1 MSNFHQ
7 YKKRIWILALC
18 LVFSAW
24 NHKRLVDY
32 FEISKNLDILA
43 EVYRKVNQSYVND
56 VMPGELIRVAIDA
69 MLKSLDPYTNFYSE
83 AQTEEFRLRTSGSY
97 DGIGF
102 ILANRKNKIIV
113 KEVLEGFPADLAGV
127 LVADE
132 ILRIN
137 DQAVEGKKSK
147 ELAPLL
153 YGSPGTRLSVVVRRG
168 QKEIEFDLERG
179 KVDLKN
185 VTHAE
190 QIEDGFT
197 YVKLAGFSSNAAKE
211 IKESIAK
218 IGQGKTTEGI
228 IIDLRGNGGGLLM
241 EAIKIVNLFISK
253 NQLVVDTKG
262 RLKEENRTYK
272 TFESPLDT
280 NIHLAI
286 LIDGGSASASEIVA
300 GSLQDY
306 DRAILIGQKSFG
318 KGLVQKPMLLSYN
331 TQMKITVSKYFLPSG
346 RLIQAL
352 EYKQFGKPTQSQKNN
367 NYFTKNKRQ
376 VKSGQGITPDVWV
389 QNKGAEET
397 IDLLQR
403 NWLIFDFVSLL
414 QKRYGKTNHRFRLT
428 DKDYKYFK
436 AFVQENDSNF
446 ESTKVMA
453 IKSLVVNAQETQK
466 HELAKKLEEAL
477 LLSKRIDYNKLD
489 SFKNEIKRQIEME
502 YVQRYHYK
510 KGAVQNAIENDV
522 VLKKAI
528 GILKDE
534 QTYDQMLNKKR

>member
-1 MSNFHQ
+1 M
-7 YKKRIWILALC
+7 
-18 LVFSAW
+18 
-24 NHKRLVDY
+24 VDY

-83 AQTEEFRLRTSGSY
+83 AQTEEFRLHTSGSY

-132 ILRIN
+132 IIRIN

-153 YGSPGTRLSVVVRRG
+153 YGSPGTKLSIVVRRG
-168 QKEIEFDLERG
+168 QQEIEFDLERG

-190 QIEDGFT
+190 QIENGIA
-197 YVKLAGFSSNAAKE
+197 YIKLAGFSDNAAKE

-218 IGQGKTTEGI
+218 IGQDNTTKGI

-241 EAIKIVNLFISK
+241 EAIKIVNLFIPQ

-272 TFESPLDT
+272 TFENPLDT

-286 LIDGGSASASEIVA
+286 LIDRGSASASEIVA

-306 DRAILIGQKSFG
+306 DRAILVGQKSFG

-331 TQMKITVSKYFLPSG
+331 TQIKITVSKYFLPSG

-352 EYKQFGKPTQSQKNN
+352 EYKQTGKPTQSSKNS

-376 VKSGQGITPDVWV
+376 VNSGQGITPDVWA

-397 IDLLQR
+397 IDLLKR

-414 QKRYGKTNHRFRLT
+414 QKQYGKTNYRFRLT
-428 DKDYKYFK
+428 DKDYKCFK
-436 AFVQENDSNF
+436 SFVQENDSNF
-446 ESTKVMA
+446 KSTNVMA
-453 IKSLVVNAQETQK
+453 IKSLVANAQETQK
-466 HELAKKLEEAL
+466 RELAKKLEEAL
-477 LLSKRIDYNKLD
+477 LLSKQIEYNKLD

-534 QTYDQMLNKKR
+534 QMYDDILNKKR